1 MSVQGTVLN
10 VLPDDVLNY
19 RDEDFYKLVKIKCG
33 DDVVELM
40 KLLDISSVQSLL
52 GIENLFSWLD
62 FDSEKLQILKNRLTF
77 QHDDGLSEVKWGI
90 RNSMEYFVQNLRTV
104 SDNNQQAS
112 DQAISQT
119 EDVTLSSSFLR
130 KYPMLKSVIDLY
142 QTIDGQN
149 DQNKSEDL
157 FF

>member
-90 RNSMEYFVQNLRTV
+90 RNSM
-104 SDNNQQAS
+104 
-112 DQAISQT
+112 
-119 EDVTLSSSFLR
+119 
-130 KYPMLKSVIDLY
+130 
-142 QTIDGQN
+142 
-149 DQNKSEDL
+149 
-157 FF
+157 